1 MRRKKKARWEFI
13 HGRGGRLA
21 SLPPYPRPIAKEI
34 EEMYEYGAPHCLYHP
49 DDPLLCDTGA
59 SQPNAVD
66 GFMVGM
72 APPPHVC
79 THRILFDLNVD
90 VALYEGTFLNVRR
103 TGGATCAEREIA
115 RRRSRE

>member
-59 SQPNAVD
+59 TSQMQSIASWL
-66 GFMVGM
+66 
-72 APPPHVC
+72 AW
-79 THRILFDLNVD
+79 
-90 VALYEGTFLNVRR
+90 RR
-103 TGGATCAEREIA
+103 HHTCARTASYSI
-115 RRRSRE
+115 